1 MLVVGIFLLLPGTA
15 GTKVNVKL
23 PLPQTITDLS
33 SFDSGSEWL
42 HARVFLTS
50 EKVPNCEWAYSL
62 SRSKTGTGS

>member
-1 MLVVGIFLLLPGTA
+1 MLVVGVFLLLPGTA

-23 PLPQTITDLS
+23 PLPQTVTDLS
-33 SFDSGSEWL
+33 SVASGSEWL
-42 HARVFLTS
+42 HMVFLTS